1 MEALLNIK
9 RGTYPKISIL
19 VPVRNEERFIGFC
32 VSQILAQTYPL
43 ENIELLIIDGLS
55 SDKTRDIVKD
65 IINNRQLNIKLID
78 NPLGQRTIA
87 LNIGIREAT
96 GDIIL
101 RVDARTIIPAD
112 YVEKCVKT
120 LIETGA
126 DNVGGM
132 QKPISVRAS
141 GFEVRGSKLND
152 QHRTSNIEHRTLTQ
166 ESIRI
171 ALSHPFGV
179 GNAQFRIGNKS
190 GFVDT
195 VYLGCFR
202 KEIFDKVGL
211 FDEESAVISEDAD
224 MNYRIR
230 QAGGKVYLNKDI
242 VAYYYPRD
250 NFIDLW
256 RLYFRYGGAK
266 AGNVIKRGRLTAWRQ
281 FVPPTFLLSLILLP
295 ILEIVNKSFLYL
307 WFLISGSYIIAD
319 FAVSL
324 YLSLLN
330 RKSLIVS
337 SEMRDIQHDTIC
349 DSRFTIHNSQ
359 FTKKSLFW
367 RLLLVF
373 PTIHFSWAIGFWR
386 RLLQRPK
393 PGEYWGY

>member
-101 RVDARTIIPAD
+101 RVDARTIIEQD
-112 YVEKCVKT
+112 YIAKCIET
-120 LIETGA
+120 LIKTGS

-132 QKPISVRAS
+132 QKPISVRGS
-141 GFEVRGSKLND
+141 GFEVQSSKLND

-166 ESIRI
+166 EAIRI

-230 QAGGKVYLNKDI
+230 KVGGKVYFNKDI
-242 VAYYYPRD
+242 VAYYSPRD
-250 NFIDLW
+250 NFRDLW
-256 RLYFRYGGAK
+256 KLYFRYGGAK

-295 ILEIVNKSFLYL
+295 IFGIFNKLFFFLWLLIAGTYL
-307 WFLISGSYIIAD
+307 TADLI
-319 FAVSL
+319 VSL
-324 YLSLLN
+324 YLTFKNKAYDFQLPTMNIEHRTLNLEPPSL
-330 RKSLIVS
+330 
-337 SEMRDIQHDTIC
+337 
-349 DSRFTIHNSQ
+349 
-359 FTKKSLFW
+359 SLFP
-367 RLLLVF
+367 RLLLTF
-373 PTIHFSWAIGFWR
+373 PVLHFSWASGFWR